1 LRLDLSFSMFFGWV
15 WPEMKKSPEMVWL
28 EMVGHR
34 WVNRRQKGEGE
45 EEEEEKKNTRGKSM
59 REGWGRR
66 RRKKKGKKPGE

>member
-1 LRLDLSFSMFFGWV
+1 MFSGWV

-34 WVNRRQKGEGE
+34 WVSRRRKGEG

-59 REGWGRR
+59 RKGWGRR
-66 RRKKKGKKPGE
+66 RRKKNQGNKRA